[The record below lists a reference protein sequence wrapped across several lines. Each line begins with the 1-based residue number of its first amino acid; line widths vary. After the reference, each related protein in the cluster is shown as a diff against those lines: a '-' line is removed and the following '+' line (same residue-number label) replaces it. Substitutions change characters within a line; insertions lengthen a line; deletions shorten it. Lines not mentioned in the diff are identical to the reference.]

1 MTNADDRRLERSL
14 DRLQGRLPN
23 WIARPVG
30 GLRKPDA
37 RWIRIPTGILFII
50 GGFVGFL
57 PILGFWM
64 VPLGV
69 LLFALDIP
77 FLRRPTSGT
86 HDPGG
91 AALVEMAAKTPRQNP
106 LPDSAEPAFFPVISI
121 PRQFP

>member
-1 MTNADDRRLERSL
+1 MTNTDDRRLERSL

-37 RWIRIPTGILFII
+37 RWIRIPTGFLLIV
-50 GGFVGFL
+50 GGTLGFL

-69 LLFALDIP
+69 LLLALDIP
-77 FLRRPTSGT
+77 PLRRPTAGLMIRAERRWT
-86 HDPGG
+86 
-91 AALVEMAAKTPRQNP
+91 EWRRKRRRTP
-106 LPDSAEPAFFPVISI
+106 PA
-121 PRQFP
+121 Q

>member
-1 MTNADDRRLERSL
+1 MTNTDDRRLDRSL

-37 RWIRIPTGILFII
+37 RWIRIPSGILLIV
-50 GGFVGFL
+50 GGLLGFL

-69 LLFALDIP
+69 LLLALDLP
-77 FLRRPTSGT
+77 FLSRPTAG
-86 HDPGG
+86 
-91 AALVEMAAKTPRQNP
+91 LMIR
-106 LPDSAEPAFFPVISI
+106 AERRWTEWRRKRRRNSPE
-121 PRQFP
+121 

>member
-1 MTNADDRRLERSL
+1 LSGIMTNTDDRRLDRSL

-37 RWIRIPTGILFII
+37 RWIRIPSGILLIV
-50 GGFVGFL
+50 GGILGFL

-69 LLFALDIP
+69 LLLALDLP
-77 FLRRPTSGT
+77 FLRRPTAGLMIRGERRWT
-86 HDPGG
+86 EWRRKRRRDP
-91 AALVEMAAKTPRQNP
+91 
-106 LPDSAEPAFFPVISI
+106 PA
-121 PRQFP
+121 

>member
-1 MTNADDRRLERSL
+1 MTNTDDRRLDRSL

-37 RWIRIPTGILFII
+37 RWIRIPSGVLLIV
-50 GGFVGFL
+50 GGFLGFL

-69 LLFALDIP
+69 LLLALDVP
-77 FLRRPTSGT
+77 FLRRPTAGLMIRGERRWT
-86 HDPGG
+86 EWRRKRRQDP
-91 AALVEMAAKTPRQNP
+91 
-106 LPDSAEPAFFPVISI
+106 PA
-121 PRQFP
+121 

>member
-1 MTNADDRRLERSL
+1 MTDTDHRRLDRSL

-37 RWIRIPTGILFII
+37 LWIRIPTGILFII

-69 LLFALDIP
+69 LLLALDIP
-77 FLRRPTSGT
+77 FLRRPTSGLMIRAERRWSKWQRKRR
-86 HDPGG
+86 D
-91 AALVEMAAKTPRQNP
+91 KTPAQ
-106 LPDSAEPAFFPVISI
+106 
-121 PRQFP
+121 